1 MSSMR
6 SVGIFGSLF
15 AVDRGCCLD
24 AASQP
29 APATTAVAAVQANSQ
44 AAVYDINYAI
54 ADWRRLRASQ
64 GYAFAD
70 YARFV
75 NANPGWPGESGIRRS
90 AEKAMRPGENASTV
104 LAFFRSTEP
113 QSGNGW
119 ARLAEANL
127 ALGQV
132 RPKRWPRRAS
142 AWVSGD
148 LSQYDEQLIFS
159 RFGIAVDRRGS

>member
-6 SVGIFGSLF
+6 SAGILGTFFLSTM
-15 AVDRGCCLD
+15 A
-24 AASQP
+24 AASMQQ
-29 APATTAVAAVQANSQ
+29 APSAPLAPVAVQASSQ
-44 AAVYDINYAI
+44 AAVYDINYALS
-54 ADWRRLRASQ
+54 DWRRLRASS
-64 GYAFAD
+64 GYSFAD

-90 AEKAMRPGENASTV
+90 AERAMRAGENANTV

-113 QSGNGW
+113 QTGNGW

-127 ALGQV
+127 AVGRSAEALAAARG
-132 RPKRWPRRAS
+132 

-148 LSQYDEQLIFS
+148 LSQFDEQSLFA
-159 RFGIAVDRRGS
+159 RFGSQPQS